1 MRANVTGFTNDVSNS
16 VSTSMLGDAA
26 VTSSTYNKNAVAVD
40 ALDNNDFIWSD
51 LSYGNTI
58 TTATDTI
65 EWMNGFLVDGL
76 ISTTSSAKS
85 I

>member
-1 MRANVTGFTNDVSNS
+1 
-16 VSTSMLGDAA
+16 
-26 VTSSTYNKNAVAVD
+26 VAVD

-51 LSYGNTI
+51 LSYGNTT